1 MRPLILLGLLTALA
15 APAPSAAQAKP
26 DRWQITLQNDEL
38 LWDIRLVSL
47 DGDKLTYRQADS
59 TGVVA
64 VGEIKEMR
72 LFQASEMQMGTA
84 GAAFGALSGSDD
96 IVFDMTL
103 LDFAERLRTVQQV
116 LLKYPPEL
124 SRQSSVGSRQRA
136 GS

>member
-1 MRPLILLGLLTALA
+1 MRTLLAVVALTALA
-15 APAPSAAQAKP
+15 VVPAPAQARP
-26 DRWQITLQNDEL
+26 DRWQITLQNDSL

-64 VGEIKEMR
+64 VGEVKEMR
-72 LFQASEMQMGTA
+72 LLQASELQMGTA

-116 LLKYPPEL
+116 FQKYPP
-124 SRQSSVGSRQRA
+124 
-136 GS
+136 

>member
-1 MRPLILLGLLTALA
+1 MRTLLAIAALA
-15 APAPSAAQAKP
+15 ALAAAPARAQARP
-26 DRWQITLQNDEL
+26 DRWQITMQNDSL

-64 VGEIKEMR
+64 VGEVKEMR
-72 LFQASEMQMGTA
+72 LFQASELQMGTA

-103 LDFAERLRTVQQV
+103 LDFAERLRTVQQIFQ
-116 LLKYPPEL
+116 KYPP
-124 SRQSSVGSRQRA
+124 QTGS
-136 GS
+136 

>member
-1 MRPLILLGLLTALA
+1 MRTLLAVVALTVLA
-15 APAPSAAQAKP
+15 AVPAPAQARP
-26 DRWQITLQNDEL
+26 DRWQVTLQNDSL

-64 VGEIKEMR
+64 VGEVKEMR
-72 LFQASEMQMGTA
+72 LLQTSELQMGTA

-103 LDFAERLRTVQQV
+103 LDFAERLRTVQQIFQ
-116 LLKYPPEL
+116 KYPP
-124 SRQSSVGSRQRA
+124 QTGS
-136 GS
+136 

>member
-1 MRPLILLGLLTALA
+1 MRPLIVLGFLAVLA
-15 APAPSAAQAKP
+15 APAPSAAQAKA
-26 DRWQITLQNDEL
+26 DRWQITLQNDDL

-47 DGDKLTYRQADS
+47 DGDKLTYRQAD
-59 TGVVA
+59 TTAVVT
-64 VGEIKEMR
+64 VGEVKEMR

-116 LLKYPPEL
+116 MLKYPPK
-124 SRQSSVGSRQRA
+124 
-136 GS
+136 